1 MAPTAMISTNQFK
14 NGTHIEV
21 DGTIYRILEFQHV

>member
-1 MAPTAMISTNQFK
+1 MISTNQFK

-21 DGTIYRILEFQHV
+21 DGTSFKVVSFASRRAE